1 MNPAIYLVNSQ
12 DAASCPALYTLIN
25 CLAAW
30 KSRELTE
37 ECAWLQ
43 DVLYA
48 GLQPQQA
55 LPQAS
60 EDKYVALVSGLSMG
74 DEGGETASVALL
86 VDYLAGLL
94 GGPQEHEQ
102 VAKVMAR

>member
-1 MNPAIYLVNSQ
+1 MPRVLTLRGYSG
-12 DAASCPALYTLIN
+12 DASSCF
-25 CLAAW
+25 C
-30 KSRELTE
+30 
-37 ECAWLQ
+37 LQ

-48 GLQPQQA
+48 GLQPQQP
-55 LPQAS
+55 LPRAP
-60 EDKYVALVSGLSMG
+60 EDKYAALVSGLSMG

-102 VAKVMAR
+102 VAKVASLHYMSKLVVFTRLA